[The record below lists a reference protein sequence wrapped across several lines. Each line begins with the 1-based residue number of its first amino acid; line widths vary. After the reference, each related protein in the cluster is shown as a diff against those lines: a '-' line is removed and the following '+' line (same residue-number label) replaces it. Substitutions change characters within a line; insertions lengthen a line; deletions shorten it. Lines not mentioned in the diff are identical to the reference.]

1 MHGPFGDSIDFGRWR
16 SIELRKVKTMANQK
30 QPLDVLMTKWA
41 ASSFHLV
48 ELMRFFSKDTVGVR
62 FVVLWSLLCAEII
75 LRVLVLLTRLG
86 LFAAVSYGL
95 TLGIA

>member
-1 MHGPFGDSIDFGRWR
+1 
-16 SIELRKVKTMANQK
+16 MANQK

-41 ASSFHLV
+41 ASSFTPSLV

-75 LRVLVLLTRLG
+75 LRVLVFLTRLG

>member
-1 MHGPFGDSIDFGRWR
+1 
-16 SIELRKVKTMANQK
+16 MANQK
-30 QPLDVLMTKWA
+30 QQLDLLMTKWV

-95 TLGIA
+95 ILGIA